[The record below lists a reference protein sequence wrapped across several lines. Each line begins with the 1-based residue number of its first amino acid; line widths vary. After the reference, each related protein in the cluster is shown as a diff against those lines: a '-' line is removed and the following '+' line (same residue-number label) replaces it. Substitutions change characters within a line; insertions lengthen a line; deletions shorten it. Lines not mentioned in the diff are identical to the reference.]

1 MITAAVVAGPRARRA
16 VARITAPDD
25 HTQAVSP

>member
-16 VARITAPDD
+16 VARITVSDD
-25 HTQAVSP
+25 DIQAVRP